1 MNRTKFVGESHFFQI
16 FSFFFRSGNRD
27 MNLMLFKETAGIVQ
41 PLRRVV
47 VSRDEKHRNPGRDV
61 GKLREEL
68 IQHRIGLPG
77 GNRAVK
83 NIPRN
88 QNRIR
93 MILFCP
99 LRDLMQNRPL
109 IGKQTVGIELFT
121 DMKIR
126 NMKQVGERGKEIKM
140 KRLFRRNQIIITT
153 LAVMIAAAGYLNYAG
168 KRDLEAGGQ
177 VADMGSLELS
187 DEDLMAENLAAQSE
201 TVQDILSLDNDPN
214 DTEVAEAQT
223 EGTDLAQAGSE
234 NGEQSGMAD
243 TEEQTTGNDAP
254 AGYENP
260 GEAVLTSGMSV
271 ADYIAGV
278 QLSREQIRAKNK
290 ETLMSL
296 INSTSIDEA
305 AKQQAIQDMIRLTE
319 ISEKENAAETL
330 LMAKGF
336 SDPVV
341 SITDDK
347 VDVVIHASSITDPER
362 AQIEDIVKRK
372 AEVGADQI
380 IITLLN
386 MAD

>member
-1 MNRTKFVGESHFFQI
+1 
-16 FSFFFRSGNRD
+16 
-27 MNLMLFKETAGIVQ
+27 
-41 PLRRVV
+41 
-47 VSRDEKHRNPGRDV
+47 
-61 GKLREEL
+61 
-68 IQHRIGLPG
+68 
-77 GNRAVK
+77 
-83 NIPRN
+83 
-88 QNRIR
+88 
-93 MILFCP
+93 
-99 LRDLMQNRPL
+99 
-109 IGKQTVGIELFT
+109 
-121 DMKIR
+121 MKIR
-126 NMKQVGERGKEIKM
+126 NMKQVTERVKGLK
-140 KRLFRRNQIIITT
+140 LFRRNQIIITT

-168 KRDLEAGGQ
+168 KRDLEAGSRLSQ
-177 VADMGSLELS
+177 AGSLELS
-187 DEDLMAENLAAQSE
+187 EEDLMAENLAAQSE
-201 TVQDILSLDNDPN
+201 TVSDILSLDNDPAEG
-214 DTEVAEAQT
+214 EVAEAGPEDTSLALGDNGTGGEASTQ
-223 EGTDLAQAGSE
+223 EGELSGNSTD
-234 NGEQSGMAD
+234 
-243 TEEQTTGNDAP
+243 TGNTGESADP

-296 INSTSIDEA
+296 INSTNIDEA
-305 AKQQAIQDMIRLTE
+305 AKQQAIQDMIRITE

-336 SDPVV
+336 ADPVV

-347 VDVVIHASSITDPER
+347 VDVVIHASSITDPQR

>member
-1 MNRTKFVGESHFFQI
+1 
-16 FSFFFRSGNRD
+16 
-27 MNLMLFKETAGIVQ
+27 
-41 PLRRVV
+41 
-47 VSRDEKHRNPGRDV
+47 
-61 GKLREEL
+61 
-68 IQHRIGLPG
+68 
-77 GNRAVK
+77 
-83 NIPRN
+83 
-88 QNRIR
+88 
-93 MILFCP
+93 
-99 LRDLMQNRPL
+99 
-109 IGKQTVGIELFT
+109 
-121 DMKIR
+121 MKIR
-126 NMKQVGERGKEIKM
+126 NMKQVTERVKGLKGRK
-140 KRLFRRNQIIITT
+140 LFRRNQIIITT

-168 KRDLEAGGQ
+168 KRDLEAGSRLSQ
-177 VADMGSLELS
+177 AGSLELS
-187 DEDLMAENLAAQSE
+187 EEDLMAENLAAQSE
-201 TVQDILSLDNDPN
+201 TVSDILSLDNDPAEG
-214 DTEVAEAQT
+214 EVAEAGPEDISLALGDNGAGGEASTQ
-223 EGTDLAQAGSE
+223 EGELSGNSTD
-234 NGEQSGMAD
+234 
-243 TEEQTTGNDAP
+243 TGNTGESADP

-296 INSTSIDEA
+296 INSTNIDEA
-305 AKQQAIQDMIRLTE
+305 AKQQAIQDMIRITE

-336 SDPVV
+336 ADPVV

-347 VDVVIHASSITDPER
+347 VDVVIHASSITDPQR

>member
-1 MNRTKFVGESHFFQI
+1 
-16 FSFFFRSGNRD
+16 
-27 MNLMLFKETAGIVQ
+27 
-41 PLRRVV
+41 
-47 VSRDEKHRNPGRDV
+47 
-61 GKLREEL
+61 
-68 IQHRIGLPG
+68 
-77 GNRAVK
+77 
-83 NIPRN
+83 
-88 QNRIR
+88 
-93 MILFCP
+93 
-99 LRDLMQNRPL
+99 
-109 IGKQTVGIELFT
+109 
-121 DMKIR
+121 MKIR
-126 NMKQVGERGKEIKM
+126 NMKQVTERVKGLKGRK
-140 KRLFRRNQIIITT
+140 LFRRNQIIITT

-168 KRDLEAGGQ
+168 KRDLEAGSRLSQ
-177 VADMGSLELS
+177 AGSLELS
-187 DEDLMAENLAAQSE
+187 EEDLMAENLAAQSE
-201 TVQDILSLDNDPN
+201 TVSDILSLDNDPAEG
-214 DTEVAEAQT
+214 EVAEAGPEDTSLALGDNGAGGEASTQ
-223 EGTDLAQAGSE
+223 EGKLSE
-234 NGEQSGMAD
+234 NSTD
-243 TEEQTTGNDAP
+243 TGNTGESADP

-296 INSTSIDEA
+296 INSTNIDEA
-305 AKQQAIQDMIRLTE
+305 AKQQAIQDMIRITE

-336 SDPVV
+336 ADPVV

-347 VDVVIHASSITDPER
+347 VDVVIHASSITDPQR

>member
-1 MNRTKFVGESHFFQI
+1 
-16 FSFFFRSGNRD
+16 
-27 MNLMLFKETAGIVQ
+27 
-41 PLRRVV
+41 
-47 VSRDEKHRNPGRDV
+47 
-61 GKLREEL
+61 
-68 IQHRIGLPG
+68 
-77 GNRAVK
+77 
-83 NIPRN
+83 
-88 QNRIR
+88 
-93 MILFCP
+93 
-99 LRDLMQNRPL
+99 
-109 IGKQTVGIELFT
+109 
-121 DMKIR
+121 MKIR
-126 NMKQVGERGKEIKM
+126 NMKQVTERVKGLKGSK
-140 KRLFRRNQIIITT
+140 LFRRNQIIITT

-168 KRDLEAGGQ
+168 KRDLEAGSRLSQ
-177 VADMGSLELS
+177 AGSLELS
-187 DEDLMAENLAAQSE
+187 EEDLMAENLAAQSE
-201 TVQDILSLDNDPN
+201 TVSDILSLDNDPAEG
-214 DTEVAEAQT
+214 EVAEAGPEDTSLALGDNGTGGEASTQ
-223 EGTDLAQAGSE
+223 EGELSGNSTD
-234 NGEQSGMAD
+234 
-243 TEEQTTGNDAP
+243 TGNTGESADP

-296 INSTSIDEA
+296 INSTNIDEA
-305 AKQQAIQDMIRLTE
+305 AKQQAIQDMIRITE

-336 SDPVV
+336 ADPVV

-347 VDVVIHASSITDPER
+347 VDVVIHASSITDPQR

>member
-1 MNRTKFVGESHFFQI
+1 
-16 FSFFFRSGNRD
+16 
-27 MNLMLFKETAGIVQ
+27 
-41 PLRRVV
+41 
-47 VSRDEKHRNPGRDV
+47 
-61 GKLREEL
+61 
-68 IQHRIGLPG
+68 
-77 GNRAVK
+77 
-83 NIPRN
+83 
-88 QNRIR
+88 
-93 MILFCP
+93 
-99 LRDLMQNRPL
+99 
-109 IGKQTVGIELFT
+109 
-121 DMKIR
+121 MKIR
-126 NMKQVGERGKEIKM
+126 NMKQVTERVKGLKGSK
-140 KRLFRRNQIIITT
+140 LVRRNQIIIKT

-168 KRDLEAGGQ
+168 KRDLEAGSRLSQ
-177 VADMGSLELS
+177 AGSLELS
-187 DEDLMAENLAAQSE
+187 EEDLMAENLAAQSE
-201 TVQDILSLDNDPN
+201 TVSDILSLDNDPAEG
-214 DTEVAEAQT
+214 EVAEAGPEDTSLALGDNGTGGEASTQ
-223 EGTDLAQAGSE
+223 EGELSGNSTD
-234 NGEQSGMAD
+234 
-243 TEEQTTGNDAP
+243 TGNTGESADP

-296 INSTSIDEA
+296 INSTNIDEA
-305 AKQQAIQDMIRLTE
+305 AKQQAIQDMIRITE

-336 SDPVV
+336 ADPVV

-347 VDVVIHASSITDPER
+347 VDVVIHASSITDPQR